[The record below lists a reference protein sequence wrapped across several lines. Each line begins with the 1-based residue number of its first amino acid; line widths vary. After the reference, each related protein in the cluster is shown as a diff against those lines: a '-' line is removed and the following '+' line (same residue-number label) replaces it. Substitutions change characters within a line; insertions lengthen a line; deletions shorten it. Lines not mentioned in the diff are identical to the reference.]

1 VIEINKIL
9 FLYEIINLN
18 QIKMELN
25 QSNPRNSGL
34 KAAVV
39 VLALLL
45 MGSLAYVY
53 KLNQDKSEVD
63 SSLSKTMTEKEKFQS
78 ELEAKIAE
86 YDTAIADNTALKG
99 ELEEEQAKIVE
110 LLEKIK
116 KSNGSVAELSKY
128 KNEYVKL
135 KREMDNLIAENNV
148 LKENNTKL
156 TKNLD
161 STVVVLTNARTA
173 NDTLVAKNENLTKTV
188 EKAQKLSVLNLTTL
202 AVKQR
207 SSGKQIDTDKATRA
221 DVLKIS
227 FTIAENQVAKT
238 GDRTYFVQVIDS
250 KNNVLGDKK
259 TEAFGTTYL
268 PYSFQ
273 KTVKYENKT
282 VQVQEDLPVKSISA
296 GTYFVNVFDKNG
308 DIVSKNSF
316 QLR

>member
-1 VIEINKIL
+1 
-9 FLYEIINLN
+9 
-18 QIKMELN
+18 MELN

-45 MGSLAYVY
+45 MGSLAYMY

-63 SSLSKTMTEKEKFQS
+63 STLTKTMTEKEKFQK

-86 YDTAIADNTALKG
+86 YDAAIADNTALKG
-99 ELEEEQAKIVE
+99 ELETEQAKIVE
-110 LLEKIK
+110 LLEKLK
-116 KSNGSVAELSKY
+116 KSDGNVAEMSKY

-135 KREMDNLIAENNV
+135 KREMDNLIAENNS
-148 LKENNTKL
+148 LKEKNTTL
-156 TKNLD
+156 TKDLD
-161 STVVVLTNARTA
+161 STNVVLSNVKTA
-173 NDTLVAKNENLTKTV
+173 NDTLTAKNENLAKTV
-188 EKAQKLSVLNLTTL
+188 EKGQKLSVLNLTTL

-207 SSGKQIDTDKATRA
+207 SSGKQIDTDKASRA

-227 FTIAENQVAKT
+227 FTIAENQIAKT
-238 GDRTYFVQVIDS
+238 GERTYYVQVIDS

-259 TEAFGTTYL
+259 TETFGSTYL

-273 KTVKYENKT
+273 KTIKYENKT

-296 GTYFVNVFDKNG
+296 GSYFVNVFDKNG
-308 DIVSKNSF
+308 DLVSKTSF

>member
-1 VIEINKIL
+1 
-9 FLYEIINLN
+9 
-18 QIKMELN
+18 MELN

-34 KAAVV
+34 KAAIV

-53 KLNQDKSEVD
+53 KLNQDKNEVD
-63 SSLSKTMTEKEKFQS
+63 SSLTKTMTEKEKFQA
-78 ELEAKIAE
+78 ELEAKISE
-86 YDTAIADNTALKG
+86 YDKAIADNTALKG

-116 KSNGSVAELSKY
+116 KSDGNVAQLTKY

-135 KREMDNLIAENNV
+135 KREMDNLIAENNS
-148 LKENNTKL
+148 LKEKNSGL
-156 TKNLD
+156 IKNLD
-161 STVVVLTNARTA
+161 STNVVLSNAKTA
-173 NDTLVAKNENLTKTV
+173 NDTLTAKNQSLAKTV

-207 SSGKQIDTDKATRA
+207 SSGKQIDTDKASRA

-238 GDRTYFVQVIDS
+238 GDRTYYVQVIDS
-250 KNNVLGDKK
+250 KNNVLGEKK
-259 TEAFGTTYL
+259 TETFGSTYL
-268 PYSFQ
+268 PYSFE
-273 KTVKYENKT
+273 KTIRYENKT

-296 GTYFVNVFDKNG
+296 GSYFVNVFDKNG
-308 DIVSKNSF
+308 ELVSKNSF

>member
-1 VIEINKIL
+1 
-9 FLYEIINLN
+9 
-18 QIKMELN
+18 MELN

-34 KAAVV
+34 KAAIV

-135 KREMDNLIAENNV
+135 KREMDNLIAENNS
-148 LKENNTKL
+148 LKETNSGL

-161 STVVVLTNARTA
+161 STTVLLSNAKTA
-173 NDTLVAKNENLTKTV
+173 NDTLAAKNDNLSKTV
-188 EKAQKLSVLNLTTL
+188 EKGQKLSILNLTTL
-202 AVKQR
+202 AVKQKN
-207 SSGKQIDTDKATRA
+207 SGKQIDTDKASRA
-221 DVLKIS
+221 DVLKIA
-227 FTIAENQVAKT
+227 FTIAENQIAKT
-238 GDRTYFVQVIDS
+238 GERTYFVQVIDS

-259 TEAFGTTYL
+259 TETFGTTYL

-273 KTVKYENKT
+273 KTIKYENKT
-282 VQVQEDLPVKSISA
+282 VEVKEDLPVKSITA
-296 GTYFVNVFDKNG
+296 GSYFVNVFDKNG
-308 DIVSKNSF
+308 EIVSKNSF

>member
-1 VIEINKIL
+1 
-9 FLYEIINLN
+9 
-18 QIKMELN
+18 MELN

-45 MGSLAYVY
+45 MGSLAYMY

-63 SSLSKTMTEKEKFQS
+63 STLTKTMTEKEKFQK

-86 YDTAIADNTALKG
+86 YDSAIADNTALKG
-99 ELEEEQAKIVE
+99 ELETEQAKIVE
-110 LLEKIK
+110 LLEKLK
-116 KSNGSVAELSKY
+116 KSDGNVAEMTKY

-135 KREMDNLIAENNV
+135 KREMDNLIAENNS
-148 LKENNTKL
+148 LKEKNTNL

-161 STVVVLTNARTA
+161 STNVVLSNVKTA
-173 NDTLVAKNENLTKTV
+173 NDTLTAKNENLAKTV
-188 EKAQKLSVLNLTTL
+188 EKGQKLSVLNLTTL

-207 SSGKQIDTDKATRA
+207 SSGKQIDTDKASRA

-227 FTIAENQVAKT
+227 FTIAENQIAKT
-238 GDRTYFVQVIDS
+238 GERTYYVQVIDS

-259 TEAFGTTYL
+259 TETFGTTYL

-273 KTVKYENKT
+273 KTIKYENKT

-296 GTYFVNVFDKNG
+296 GSYFVNVFDKNG
-308 DIVSKNSF
+308 DLVSKSSF

>member
-1 VIEINKIL
+1 
-9 FLYEIINLN
+9 
-18 QIKMELN
+18 MELN

-34 KAAVV
+34 KAAIV

-45 MGSLAYVY
+45 MGSLAYMY
-53 KLNQDKSEVD
+53 KLNQDKNDVD
-63 SSLSKTMTEKEKFQS
+63 STLTKTMTEKEKFQA

-135 KREMDNLIAENNV
+135 KREMDNLIAENKV
-148 LKENNTKL
+148 LKEANLGL

-161 STVVVLTNARTA
+161 STTVLLSNAKTA
-173 NDTLVAKNENLTKTV
+173 NDTLAAKNENLSKTV

-238 GDRTYFVQVIDS
+238 GDRTYYVQVIDS
-250 KNNVLGDKK
+250 KNNVLGEKK
-259 TEAFGTTYL
+259 SETFGSTYL

-282 VQVQEDLPVKSISA
+282 VQVQEDLPVKNISS
-296 GTYFVNVFDKNG
+296 GSYFVNVFDKNG
-308 DIVSKNSF
+308 ELVSKNSF

>member
-1 VIEINKIL
+1 
-9 FLYEIINLN
+9 
-18 QIKMELN
+18 MELN

-45 MGSLAYVY
+45 MGSLAYMY
-53 KLNQDKSEVD
+53 KLSQDKSEVD
-63 SSLSKTMTEKEKFQS
+63 SSLTKTLSEKEKFEK
-78 ELEAKIAE
+78 ELEAKVAE
-86 YDTAIADNTALKG
+86 YDAAIADNTALKG

-110 LLEKIK
+110 LLEKLK
-116 KSNGSVAELSKY
+116 KSDGNVAEMSKY

-135 KREMDNLIAENNV
+135 KREMDNLIAENNS
-148 LKENNTKL
+148 LKEKNAGL

-161 STVVVLTNARTA
+161 STNVVLSNVKTA
-173 NDTLVAKNENLTKTV
+173 NDTLTAKNENLSKTV
-188 EKAQKLSVLNLTTL
+188 EKGQKLSVLNLTTL

-207 SSGKQIDTDKATRA
+207 SSGKQIDTDKASRA

-227 FTIAENQVAKT
+227 FTIAENQIAKT
-238 GDRTYFVQVIDS
+238 GERTYYVQVIDS

-259 TEAFGTTYL
+259 TETFGSTYL

-273 KTVKYENKT
+273 KTIKYENKT
-282 VQVQEDLPVKSISA
+282 VQVQEDLPVKSITA
-296 GTYFVNVFDKNG
+296 GSYFVNVFDKNG
-308 DIVSKNSF
+308 ELVSKNSF

>member
-1 VIEINKIL
+1 
-9 FLYEIINLN
+9 
-18 QIKMELN
+18 MELN

-34 KAAVV
+34 KAAIV

-63 SSLSKTMTEKEKFQS
+63 SSLTKTMTEKEKFQA

-86 YDTAIADNTALKG
+86 YDTAIADNTSLKG

-116 KSNGSVAELSKY
+116 KSDGSVAELSKY
-128 KNEYVKL
+128 KNQYVKL

-148 LKENNTKL
+148 LKEANSGL

-161 STVVVLTNARTA
+161 STIVVLSNVKTA

-202 AVKQR
+202 AVKQK

-238 GDRTYFVQVIDS
+238 GDRTYYVQVIDS
-250 KNNVLGDKK
+250 KNNVLGEKK
-259 TEAFGTTYL
+259 SETFGANYL
-268 PYSFQ
+268 SYSFE

-282 VQVQEDLPVKSISA
+282 VQVQEDLPVKNISS
-296 GTYFVNVFDKNG
+296 GTYFVNVFDKTGAN
-308 DIVSKNSF
+308 VSKTSF

>member
-1 VIEINKIL
+1 
-9 FLYEIINLN
+9 
-18 QIKMELN
+18 MELN

-34 KAAVV
+34 KAAIV

-135 KREMDNLIAENNV
+135 KREMENLIAENNS
-148 LKENNTKL
+148 LKETNSGL

-161 STVVVLTNARTA
+161 STTVLLSNAKTA
-173 NDTLVAKNENLTKTV
+173 NDTLVAKNDNLSKTV
-188 EKAQKLSVLNLTTL
+188 EKGQKLSILNLTTL
-202 AVKQR
+202 AVKQK
-207 SSGKQIDTDKATRA
+207 SSGKQIDTDKASRA
-221 DVLKIS
+221 DVLKIA
-227 FTIAENQVAKT
+227 FTIAENQIAKT
-238 GDRTYFVQVIDS
+238 GERTYFVQVIDS

-259 TEAFGTTYL
+259 TETFGTTYL

-273 KTVKYENKT
+273 KTIKYENKT
-282 VQVQEDLPVKSISA
+282 VEVKEDLPVKSITA
-296 GTYFVNVFDKNG
+296 GSYFVNVFDKNG
-308 DIVSKNSF
+308 EIVSKNSF

>member
-1 VIEINKIL
+1 
-9 FLYEIINLN
+9 
-18 QIKMELN
+18 MELN

-34 KAAVV
+34 KAAIV

-45 MGSLAYVY
+45 MGSLAYMY
-53 KLNQDKSEVD
+53 KLNQDKNDVD
-63 SSLSKTMTEKEKFQS
+63 SSLSKTLTEKEKFQA
-78 ELEAKIAE
+78 ELEAKISE

-116 KSNGSVAELSKY
+116 KSNGNVAELSKY

-135 KREMDNLIAENNV
+135 KREMDNLIAENNI

-161 STVVVLTNARTA
+161 STIVVLSNAKTA
-173 NDTLVAKNENLTKTV
+173 NDTLVAKNDNLSKTV
-188 EKAQKLSVLNLTTL
+188 EKGQKLSVLNLTTL

-207 SSGKQIDTDKATRA
+207 GSGKQIDTDKASRA
-221 DVLKIS
+221 DVLKIG
-227 FTIAENQVAKT
+227 FTIAENQIAKT
-238 GDRTYFVQVIDS
+238 GERTYFVQVIDS

-259 TEAFGTTYL
+259 TETFGTTYL

-273 KTVKYENKT
+273 KTIKYENKT
-282 VQVQEDLPVKSISA
+282 VQVQEDLAVKSITA

-308 DIVSKNSF
+308 ELVSKNSF